1 MIKYSFLILLF
12 PVFFACGLSEKS
24 FKIDSPSGN
33 LSVNIQSGN
42 DGITYSVSSFSSGK
56 EVPVIRLSKL
66 GLQRSDA
73 SFAENL
79 TIQSLTEVKEISDS
93 YTMLTGKQKNLAY
106 TANEATLSLKNKNG
120 QRLEIVFRVFDE
132 GLAFRYV
139 FPEQTSVTFTV
150 VAEQT
155 AFHIPEGAEG
165 WMSPYEP
172 SNDYGQ
178 PGYEKDYFQVKAG
191 DVAPDSIGWAFP
203 LLFKTGDCWLMISE
217 SDLDEN
223 YCGSHV
229 TNKNGSSLYT
239 IAFPEANERY
249 GKGEVSPS
257 STLPW
262 KMPWRFIVVGETVA
276 DVYESSMVHH
286 LAEPS
291 KLEDTSWIKPG
302 RSSWEWWSSTSGRNV
317 ENLKS
322 FIDLA
327 AEMGWEYSLID
338 GGWPRMPE
346 GSVEQLV
353 SYANQKNVGLTIWY
367 NSGGRRDSTQ
377 KDEDFLTFNPD
388 TRDKELARIAALGI
402 KGIKIDFFASD
413 KQNTIKLYL
422 DILRDAA
429 KHKLLVNFHGCTLP
443 RGWSRT
449 YPNLMTMEAIKGAEC
464 YRYSNTYPEMAA
476 RFNTIAAIVRGAV
489 GPTDYTPVTITD
501 NKYPR
506 LTTVSHELAL
516 AVVYES
522 GIIHFADKPESY
534 LNLPEKV
541 KDYLKAVPATWD
553 ETRLLAWEPCELFVI
568 ARRKNDKWF
577 IAGLNGKYE
586 QQNVEIQF
594 PMNFANATLIADG
607 NSNNNLNIEN
617 IENLKSHKLTLEPN
631 GGFVIY

>member
-1 MIKYSFLILLF
+1 MFSCSPK
-12 PVFFACGLSEKS
+12 EKN
-24 FKIDSPSGN
+24 FKIDSPSGI
-33 LSVNIQSGN
+33 LSVNIQSG
-42 DGITYSVSSFSSGK
+42 DEGVTYSVSSISSGK
-56 EVPVIRLSKL
+56 EVIVIRPSKL
-66 GLQRSDA
+66 GLQRNDA
-73 SFAENL
+73 SFAENI
-79 TIQSLTEVKEISDS
+79 TIQGLSGVKEISDS

-106 TANEATLSLKNKNG
+106 MANEATISLKNRSG
-120 QRLEIVFRVFDE
+120 QQLDVVFRIFDE

-139 FPEQTSVTFTV
+139 FPEQTAGTFTV

-155 AFHIPEGAEG
+155 AFQISEGAEC

-172 SNDYGQ
+172 SNNYGQ
-178 PGYEKDYFQVKAG
+178 PGYEKDYYQVKAG
-191 DVAPDSIGWAFP
+191 DVSPDSIGWAFP
-203 LLFKTGDCWLMISE
+203 LLFKTGSNWLLISE
-217 SDLDEN
+217 SGLDEN
-223 YCGSHV
+223 YCGTHA
-229 TNKNGSSLYT
+229 NNEKGSSNYT

-286 LAEPS
+286 LAEPC

-302 RSSWEWWSSTSGRNV
+302 RSSWEWWASTGGRNV

-338 GGWPRMPE
+338 GGWPRMHE

-353 SYANQKNVGLTIWY
+353 SYASQKNVGLSIWY

-377 KDEDFLTFNPD
+377 KDEDFLMFNPD
-388 TRDKELARIAALGI
+388 TRDKEFARVAALGI
-402 KGIKIDFFASD
+402 KGIKVDFFASD

-429 KHKLLVNFHGCTLP
+429 KHHLLVNFHGCTLP

-449 YPNLMTMEAIKGAEC
+449 YPNLMSMEAIRGAEC
-464 YRYSNTYPEMAA
+464 YRYSKTYPEMAA
-476 RFNTIAAIVRGAV
+476 KFNTIAAVVRGAV
-489 GPTDYTPVTITD
+489 GPTDYTPVAITD

-506 LTTVSHELAL
+506 QTTLAHELAL

-522 GIIHFADKPESY
+522 GIIHFADKPDGY
-534 LNLPEKV
+534 LNLQEKA
-541 KDYLKAVPATWD
+541 KNYLKAVPAIWD
-553 ETRLLAWEPCELFVI
+553 ETRLLAWEPGELVVV
-568 ARRKNDKWF
+568 ARRKNENWF
-577 IAGLNGKYE
+577 ISGINGKNE
-586 QQNVEIQF
+586 QQNVEIQL
-594 PMNFANATLIADG
+594 PVEFANATLITDG
-607 NSNNNLNIEN
+607 ESIDGLKTEN